1 MPVNVSVNDRAIVT
15 AGLATRFLDG
25 YHPPFLPVQRRY
37 QIAQVFGRSRYANQ
51 KAFFIRKI
59 TPMTFP
65 SRNRGAPSAAR

>member
-1 MPVNVSVNDRAIVT
+1 MRGAGAMPVNVSVNDRAIVT

-51 KAFFIRKI
+51 KDDGRADR
-59 TPMTFP
+59 
-65 SRNRGAPSAAR
+65 